1 MSATAN
7 IDELASHLATV
18 GVAIRAVE
26 AAPWIDEIELRLQ
39 FKLPVAYRNLVTR
52 YSFPVLSFQTVELFA
67 NLGDHSETDLTVAPF
82 CDPHLSQW
90 LTSRKL
96 FQVGRPS
103 SGSYD
108 PICVDAS
115 ANSPALVQLD
125 HEGILLGRAK
135 VSRSTVASSIG
146 AVLSERIDA

>member
-1 MSATAN
+1 MSAEAN

-18 GVAIRAVE
+18 GVAIRAVD
-26 AAPWIDEIELRLQ
+26 AAPWIDEIESRLQ
-39 FKLPVAYRNLVTR
+39 FKLPATYRSLVAR
-52 YSFPVLSFQTVELFA
+52 YTFPVLSFQMVELFA

-82 CDPHLSQW
+82 RDPHLSQW

-103 SGSYD
+103 GGSYD

-115 ANSPALVQLD
+115 TNSPALVQLD
-125 HEGILLGRAK
+125 HEGILLGRDK

-146 AVLSERIDA
+146 AVLSE